1 MSGKRG
7 TKAPDRWVDM
17 TKFDSIAA
25 AHEATGERALDAI
38 DGTLSLLS
46 YFATANGRVA
56 VRQHVDAYAGW
67 KMEPRPTIDAGGAYV
82 NTQVVSTDKYGYGGE
97 ELQAALSRPEARNG
111 DVLGA
116 LAEAQVDKWLEMFDN
131 MIGRGT
137 AFYVSPRMARIAC
150 DLANELEP
158 MPLFPTDVPVT
169 TGYLWLGSSMRL
181 NNYGVF
187 NDPNDP
193 MQDVSIPIR
202 VLAWDAADVRRPPE
216 GPRPARGAG
225 PWADDESPGDVG
237 PGVAILGLS
246 DGGEIRDTL
255 ARFEVNRGI
264 AKAPWPE
271 SLKWVPWETTGWAYG
286 TEWRQATVAE
296 DADTE
301 TRLHA
306 GVVNE
311 GNTFI
316 RKFLFA
322 VWRLIREEVAVVE
335 PFRPDR
341 HAARRIARQAP
352 NFGDLQIVRLRRIYD
367 PLCELTE
374 DERGER
380 LRLEREWSHRW
391 RVREH
396 WAWRACG
403 PNRSERRLVK
413 IESYVKGPE
422 HLPFV
427 EKDKV
432 YSLER

>member
-38 DGTLSLLS
+38 DGALSLLS
-46 YFATANGRVA
+46 YFATAHGRAA

-67 KMEPRPTIDAGGAYV
+67 KMEPRDTATVVASSGIGLGPNELVAVMQREEAG
-82 NTQVVSTDKYGYGGE
+82 
-97 ELQAALSRPEARNG
+97 RG
-111 DVLGA
+111 DVIGA
-116 LAEAQVDKWLEMFDN
+116 IAEAQVDKWLEMFDA
-131 MIGRGT
+131 MIGRGQ
-137 AFYVSPRMARIAC
+137 AFYVSPRMARIAM
-150 DLANELEP
+150 DIAQALEP
-158 MPLFPTDVPVT
+158 MPLFPTDVPTT
-169 TGYLWLGSSMRL
+169 TGYLWLGSAMRL
-181 NNYGVF
+181 NNYGA
-187 NDPNDP
+187 DDDGTAL
-193 MQDVSIPIR
+193 DVSIPIR
-202 VLAWDAADVRRPPE
+202 VLAWDAADVKRPDSWAATTFAGTGVQ
-216 GPRPARGAG
+216 GPYVSDDDIAG
-225 PWADDESPGDVG
+225 DIG
-237 PGVAILGLS
+237 PGVALMGLS
-246 DGGEIRDTL
+246 DGSEIRDAL
-255 ARFEVNRGI
+255 RRFELDKGVPQ
-264 AKAPWPE
+264 APWPD
-271 SLKWVPWETTGWAYG
+271 SLKWVPWETTGWAFG
-286 TEWRQATVAE
+286 TDWRQATGEE
-296 DADTE
+296 DSNTDVQ
-301 TRLHA
+301 LPA

-316 RKFLFA
+316 RKFMFA

-341 HAARRIARQAP
+341 HAARRMARQAP
-352 NFGDLQIVRLRRIYD
+352 NFGDLQVIRLRRIYD
-367 PLCELTE
+367 PLVELTE

-391 RVREH
+391 RVSEH

-413 IESYVKGPE
+413 IASYVKGPE
-422 HLPFV
+422 HLPLI